1 MSHWFR
7 IKAVLAAIG
16 LALGLS
22 GMALE
27 SRPLVWIAVG
37 LLGAAFLLRFLEP
50 RVPADRA
57 DADPPST
64 RG

>member
-1 MSHWFR
+1 MSRWFR

-22 GMALE
+22 GMALDLKL
-27 SRPLVWIAVG
+27 LVWIAVG
-37 LLGAAFLLRFLEP
+37 LLGVAFLLRFVEP
-50 RVPADRA
+50 RSVDGESDR
-57 DADPPST
+57 PPT